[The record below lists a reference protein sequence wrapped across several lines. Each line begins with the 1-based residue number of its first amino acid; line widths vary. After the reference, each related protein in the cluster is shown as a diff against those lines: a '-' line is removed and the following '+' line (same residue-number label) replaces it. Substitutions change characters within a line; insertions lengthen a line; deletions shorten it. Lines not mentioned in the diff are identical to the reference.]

1 MHASNQLNVV
11 LQIVPPQPVP
21 SNQARNMVKGVQHF
35 WTSFSSN
42 GGSKLVSKF
51 WAVYLFLALGW
62 TRLRL
67 WMAARRGQNWKM
79 NNIEFNQDGLGQSSE
94 QWKEEW

>member
-42 GGSKLVSKF
+42 EGSKLVSRKKKQI
-51 WAVYLFLALGW
+51 LGGLLVPSF
-62 TRLRL
+62 RLNKITPL
-67 WMAARRGQNWKM
+67 NGCQEGSKLEN
-79 NNIEFNQDGLGQSSE
+79 E
-94 QWKEEW
+94 